1 MSVHSVIPASTATA
15 TTAAAASAR
24 SQVAHKTSHHAF
36 AGALAQA
43 SSKSSANTPDS
54 VLDAKKAPKG
64 EKSAPV
70 AGHHYADITD
80 GPRNGMFLNTSGNK
94 RDGQAFT
101 LVKRDGKEFHIYG
114 SGKDRLVVC
123 LKRKDPADD
132 TASAKAKPETTAPAT
147 DTAPSGTTGAS

>member
-1 MSVHSVIPASTATA
+1 MPVHAVTHAST
-15 TTAAAASAR
+15 AAASAR
-24 SQVAHKTSHHAF
+24 SEVAQKAHAHKF

-70 AGHHYADITD
+70 AGHSYADITK

-94 RDGQAFT
+94 RDGQAFV

-123 LKRKDPADD
+123 LKRAEDAD
-132 TASAKAKPETTAPAT
+132 AKPKS
-147 DTAPSGTTGAS
+147 TAPSGTTGSS

>member
-1 MSVHSVIPASTATA
+1 MPVQSLTPAA
-15 TTAAAASAR
+15 TAAASIAR
-24 SQVAHKTSHHAF
+24 SQVAQAPSRHAF

-43 SSKSSANTPDS
+43 SSQSSADTPDS

-70 AGHHYADITD
+70 AGHSYADITH

-94 RDGQAFT
+94 RDGQAFV

-123 LKRKDPADD
+123 LKRKEDADE
-132 TASAKAKPETTAPAT
+132 TASAKTKTETQQ
-147 DTAPSGTTGAS
+147 TAPSGTTGSS

>member
-1 MSVHSVIPASTATA
+1 MPVHSVTH
-15 TTAAAASAR
+15 AAAAAAKAAR
-24 SQVAHKTSHHAF
+24 SQVTQKAHAHTF

-64 EKSAPV
+64 EQSTPV
-70 AGHHYADITD
+70 KGHAYADITH
-80 GPRNGMFLNTSGNK
+80 GPRNGMYINTSGNK
-94 RDGQAFT
+94 RDGQAFV

-123 LKRKDPADD
+123 LKRREDADE
-132 TASAKAKPETTAPAT
+132 TASAKTKTQTNTETKTVSPA
-147 DTAPSGTTGAS
+147 GTTGSS

>member
-1 MSVHSVIPASTATA
+1 MPVHSITPAAT
-15 TTAAAASAR
+15 AAASAR
-24 SQVAHKTSHHAF
+24 SQVAQKASHHKF

-64 EKSAPV
+64 ERSAPV
-70 AGHHYADITD
+70 AGHSYADITK

-123 LKRKDPADD
+123 LKRKDAADD
-132 TASAKAKPETTAPAT
+132 TAPAKAKTETTAPAT
-147 DTAPSGTTGAS
+147 DTTPSGTTGAA

>member
-1 MSVHSVIPASTATA
+1 MPVNSLH
-15 TTAAAASAR
+15 AAAAATAATPAR
-24 SQVAHKTSHHAF
+24 RPVTQKADAHKF

-64 EKSAPV
+64 ERTTPV
-70 AGHHYADITD
+70 KGHAYADITA
-80 GPRNGMFLNTSGNK
+80 GPRNGTYVNTSGNK
-94 RDGQAFT
+94 RDGQAFV

-123 LKRKDPADD
+123 LKRKEDADE
-132 TASAKAKPETTAPAT
+132 TASAKARTEPKQTG
-147 DTAPSGTTGAS
+147 PSGTTGSA

>member
-1 MSVHSVIPASTATA
+1 MPVHSVTH
-15 TTAAAASAR
+15 AAASAVAAR
-24 SQVAHKTSHHAF
+24 SQLTQKADAIKF

-64 EKSAPV
+64 EKTTPV
-70 AGHHYADITD
+70 KDHAYADVTA
-80 GPRNGMFLNTSGNK
+80 GPRNGMYINTSGNK
-94 RDGQAFT
+94 RDGQAFV

-123 LKRKDPADD
+123 LKRKDPVDD
-132 TASAKAKPETTAPAT
+132 TASAKAKTETTKPAT
-147 DTAPSGTTGAS
+147 DTTPSGTTG

>member
-1 MSVHSVIPASTATA
+1 MPVQSLTPAA
-15 TTAAAASAR
+15 TAAAASAR
-24 SQVAHKTSHHAF
+24 SQVAQTASPHAF

-64 EKSAPV
+64 ERSAPV
-70 AGHHYADITD
+70 AGHRYADITK

-114 SGKDRLVVC
+114 TGKDRLVVC
-123 LKRKDPADD
+123 LKRKDPVDD
-132 TASAKAKPETTAPAT
+132 TPAPAKAKTETTAPAT
-147 DTAPSGTTGAS
+147 DTAPSGTTGAA

>member
-1 MSVHSVIPASTATA
+1 MPVHSLTHAS
-15 TTAAAASAR
+15 TAAAAAASSAR
-24 SQVAHKTSHHAF
+24 AQVTHKADAHAF
-36 AGALAQA
+36 AGALAHA

-64 EKSAPV
+64 EKSEAV
-70 AGHHYADITD
+70 KGHAYADITA

-94 RDGQAFT
+94 RDGQAFV

-123 LKRKDPADD
+123 LKRKDDAAD
-132 TASAKAKPETTAPAT
+132 TAPAKPKS
-147 DTAPSGTTGAS
+147 TAPAGTTGSS

>member
-1 MSVHSVIPASTATA
+1 MTVQSVTPASV
-15 TTAAAASAR
+15 AAAASTR
-24 SQVAHKTSHHAF
+24 SQVAQTAGRHSF

-43 SSKSSANTPDS
+43 SSTSSANTPDR

-64 EKSAPV
+64 EKSTPV
-70 AGHHYADITD
+70 EGHHYADITR

-94 RDGQAFT
+94 RDGQAFV

-123 LKRKDPADD
+123 LKRKDAADD
-132 TASAKAKPETTAPAT
+132 TSSAKAKTETTAPAT
-147 DTAPSGTTGAS
+147 DTTPSGTTGSA

>member
-1 MSVHSVIPASTATA
+1 MPVQSLTPAAT
-15 TTAAAASAR
+15 AAASATR
-24 SQVAHKTSHHAF
+24 SPVAQKANHHAF
-36 AGALAQA
+36 AGALAHA

-54 VLDAKKAPKG
+54 VLDAKKAPKN

-70 AGHHYADITD
+70 AGHRYADITH

-123 LKRKDPADD
+123 LKRKDPVDD
-132 TASAKAKPETTAPAT
+132 TASAKAKTETTAPAT
-147 DTAPSGTTGAS
+147 DTTPSGTTGSA

>member
-1 MSVHSVIPASTATA
+1 MPVHSLTHAS
-15 TTAAAASAR
+15 TAAAASAAR
-24 SQVAHKTSHHAF
+24 SQVTQKADAHKF

-54 VLDAKKAPKG
+54 VLDSKKVPKG
-64 EKSAPV
+64 EKTEAV
-70 AGHHYADITD
+70 KGHAYADITA

-94 RDGQAFT
+94 RDGQAFV

-123 LKRKDPADD
+123 LPRKKDDDD
-132 TASAKAKPETTAPAT
+132 TASAKTKTESKSTAPA
-147 DTAPSGTTGAS
+147 GTTGSS

>member
-1 MSVHSVIPASTATA
+1 MSVHSVIPASTATT
-15 TTAAAASAR
+15 TTAAGASAR
-24 SQVAHKTSHHAF
+24 SQVAQTSSHHAF

-43 SSKSSANTPDS
+43 SSTSSANTPDS

-64 EKSAPV
+64 ERSEPV
-70 AGHHYADITD
+70 AGHRYADITK

-114 SGKDRLVVC
+114 TGKDRLVVC
-123 LKRKDPADD
+123 LKRKDPVDD
-132 TASAKAKPETTAPAT
+132 SAKAKTETTAPAT
-147 DTAPSGTTGAS
+147 DTTPSGTTGAA